1 MKNHIKFDFFG
12 SEEDRISGSLGLA
25 QYIYNDNEEGE
36 DDDEQFFEHSFF
48 MSANYGF
55 WGYLTDVGGYIDKES
70 VYLNLIHYP
79 LYSKIQ
85 ERLAVM
91 LELSCLFDE
100 RLRDNPERKY
110 GLQFGVLFKTTDIV
124 TTKFTY
130 ENYEDLM
137 LSIEFDL

>member
-1 MKNHIKFDFFG
+1 
-12 SEEDRISGSLGLA
+12 
-25 QYIYNDNEEGE
+25 
-36 DDDEQFFEHSFF
+36 

-100 RLRDNPERKY
+100 RLRDNPERRY
-110 GLQFGVLFKTTDIV
+110 GLQFGVLFKTSDIV

>member
-1 MKNHIKFDFFG
+1 
-12 SEEDRISGSLGLA
+12 
-25 QYIYNDNEEGE
+25 
-36 DDDEQFFEHSFF
+36 

-55 WGYLTDVGGYIDKES
+55 WGYLTDVGGYIDTES
-70 VYLNLIHYP
+70 AYLNLIHYP
-79 LYSKIQ
+79 LHNKNNKIQ
-85 ERLAVM
+85 EQLGII

-100 RLRDNPERKY
+100 RLRNDSNAKKF
-110 GLQFGVLFKTTDIV
+110 GIQFGVLFKTTDKL